1 MAVVNTNVGASVAQA
16 ALVKNSRELSSAMT
30 QLSTGQKINS
40 AADDA
45 SGLAIT
51 NRMTSQI
58 NGLGAAIKNAND
70 AISMINTAE
79 GALDEITDMLQRMR
93 ELAVQA
99 GTGTMTSN
107 DRTYLQAEFGQ
118 LRTEIDRIAD
128 NTEWNGNTILDGTA
142 DGSSGNSV
150 SYQIGVDGG
159 QTISVAFGDMTDASS
174 GSMNGISAS
183 KLTATASVASVA
195 SQASVA
201 ASAASAGNGNVSTA
215 AVSAVAQVSGVTGV
229 TAASNATLAI
239 TALDTAIEAVSNQRS
254 TFGAGAN
261 RLTHA
266 VDNLTNVK
274 TNAEASRSRILD
286 TDYAE
291 ATAELARTQIIQQAG
306 TAMLAQANQLPQTVL
321 ALLQ

>member
-107 DRTYLQAEFGQ
+107 DRTYLQAEFAQ

-159 QTISVAFGDMTDASS
+159 QTISVAFGNMTDASG

-195 SQASVA
+195 SA
-201 ASAASAGNGNVSTA
+201 AATTDGNANAVA
-215 AVSAVAQVSGVTGV
+215 AVSQVSGVTGV
-229 TAASNATLAI
+229 TAASNATSAI

>member
-16 ALVKNSRELSSAMT
+16 ALAKNSRELTSAME
-30 QLSTGQKINS
+30 QLSTGRKINS
-40 AADDA
+40 AGDNA

-58 NGLGAAIKNAND
+58 NGLGAAIRNAND

-99 GTGTMTSN
+99 GTGTTTSS
-107 DRTYLQAEFGQ
+107 DRTYLQAEFTA
-118 LRTEIDRIAD
+118 LRSEIDRIAE
-128 NTEWNGNTILDGTA
+128 NTEWNGNKILNDTADGTA
-142 DGSSGNSV
+142 SDGSIV
-150 SYQIGVDGG
+150 TYQVGVDGG
-159 QTISVAFGDMTDASS
+159 DTMTVDFGNFSNTTSGTFTALATATIAGAGLATGMA
-174 GSMNGISAS
+174 NASAS
-183 KLTATASVASVA
+183 
-195 SQASVA
+195 
-201 ASAASAGNGNVSTA
+201 
-215 AVSAVAQVSGVTGV
+215 
-229 TAASNATLAI
+229 I
-239 TALDTAIEAVSNQRS
+239 TSLDTAIENVSNQRA
-254 TFGAGAN
+254 TFGAASN

-274 TNAEASRSRILD
+274 VNAEASRSRILD

-291 ATAELARTQIIQQAG
+291 STAELARTQIIQQAG

>member
-16 ALVKNSRELSSAMT
+16 ALAKNARELNSAMN
-30 QLSTGQKINS
+30 QLSTGKKINS
-40 AADDA
+40 ASDDA

-58 NGLGAAIKNAND
+58 NGLGAAIRNAND
-70 AISMINTAE
+70 AISMIQTAE

-107 DRTYLQAEFGQ
+107 DRTYLQAEFSQ

-142 DGSSGNSV
+142 DGSSSSSV

-159 QTISVAFGDMTDASS
+159 QTISVTFGNMTDASA

-183 KLTATASVASVA
+183 KLTATAAVTGIATATGVTG
-195 SQASVA
+195 Q
-201 ASAASAGNGNVSTA
+201 ASAAA
-215 AVSAVAQVSGVTGV
+215 V
-229 TAASNATLAI
+229 TAASNATAAI

-261 RLTHA
+261 RLEHA

-291 ATAELARTQIIQQAG
+291 ATAELARTQIIQQAS

>member
-1 MAVVNTNVGASVAQA
+1 MAVVNTNIGASVAQA
-16 ALVKNSRELSSAMT
+16 ALVKNGRDLSSAMQ

-40 AADDA
+40 AADNA

-58 NGLGAAIKNAND
+58 TGLGAAIRNAND

-79 GALDEITDMLQRMR
+79 GALEEITDMLQRMR

-99 GTGTMTSN
+99 GTGTTSAD
-107 DRTYLQAEFGQ
+107 DRTYAHNEFDE
-118 LRTEIDRIAD
+118 LRSEIDRIAM
-128 NTEWNGNTILDGTA
+128 NTEWNGRVILSGAAGGT
-142 DGSSGNSV
+142 STSTV
-150 SYQIGVDGG
+150 VYQVGVDGG
-159 QTISVAFGDMTDASS
+159 QTMTFAFGNFQNGSAGTMSGIAAEVLTGTTIASGVSNASS
-174 GSMNGISAS
+174 AIS
-183 KLTATASVASVA
+183 
-195 SQASVA
+195 
-201 ASAASAGNGNVSTA
+201 
-215 AVSAVAQVSGVTGV
+215 
-229 TAASNATLAI
+229 
-239 TALDTAIEAVSNQRS
+239 ALDTAIEAVSNQRS
-254 TFGAGAN
+254 TFGAASN

-274 TNAEASRSRILD
+274 VNAEASRSRILD

-291 ATAELARTQIIQQAG
+291 STAELARTQIIQQAG